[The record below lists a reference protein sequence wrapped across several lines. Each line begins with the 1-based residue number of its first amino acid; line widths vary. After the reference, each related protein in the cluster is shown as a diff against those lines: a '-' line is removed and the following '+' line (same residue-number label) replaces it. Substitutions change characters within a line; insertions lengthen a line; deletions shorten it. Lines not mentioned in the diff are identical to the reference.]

1 MAAPATDSAAAVR
14 TVGRAKL
21 CRPDVDDG
29 VACWRL
35 AVATE
40 VLDVNS
46 RYAYL
51 LWFRDFA
58 ATSIVAKMNGEIVG
72 FVSGYRRPDERRTL
86 VVWQVAVAEQAR
98 GQGLAAAML
107 DSLFEGVPDTDHLE
121 TTITPDNAG
130 SIALFR
136 AFAKR
141 NDAEVRRN
149 ELFGPDLLGA
159 GHEPEILFRIGPIEK
174 PDTQG

>member
-1 MAAPATDSAAAVR
+1 M
-14 TVGRAKL
+14 L

-35 AVATE
+35 AVATQ

-58 ATSIVAKMNGEIVG
+58 ATSIVAKMNGAIVG

-98 GQGLAAAML
+98 GQGLAAAMI
-107 DSLFEGVPDTDHLE
+107 DALFEGVPDADHLE

-130 SIALFR
+130 SIALFL

-141 NDAEVRRN
+141 NDAKVRRN

-159 GHEPEILFRIGPIEK
+159 GHEPEVLFRIGPIERR
-174 PDTQG
+174 DTQG

>member
-1 MAAPATDSAAAVR
+1 
-14 TVGRAKL
+14 
-21 CRPDVDDG
+21 VDDG
-29 VACWRL
+29 VECWRL
-35 AVATE
+35 AVATQ

-107 DSLFEGVPDTDHLE
+107 DCLFEGVPDANHLE

-141 NDAEVRRN
+141 YDSEVRRN

-159 GHEPEILFRIGPIEK
+159 GHEPEILFRIGPIEATR
-174 PDTQG
+174 PSRMMR